1 MNTLASDPRVARA
14 QERSSERDRGASAA
28 MRRASAGF
36 GLSLLLLFAIAF
48 GPTIPGL
55 QPEGQRVL
63 GVFAW
68 FVACMV
74 TNALPMALVGL
85 TSPLLLVMVARMK
98 IPDAF
103 NAFNKDIFFLATGAF
118 ILAAV
123 MMGTPLGKRIAFVI
137 AAATRS
143 SRVTRILLGLT
154 AAQLATHPVIPVVNE
169 TALFLPVCKGVGSCM
184 EGKEHLPETQ
194 RINTALLYLIAGLM
208 PLFIGPL
215 ILTSHFPNLIL
226 VAYLKSAEHLDV
238 SWGQWFWLNLPLW
251 GLLPVVFVYVVRY
264 FRLTNVDLPGAEIG
278 LARMRDDLGKI
289 TWPEVWAL
297 LCLGVAMALW
307 ISGWLQPG
315 MTALLAGFLML
326 LPWSGIRFSEINRHM
341 LWDVLML
348 LGGAI
353 SLSTALYQSGVV
365 NWLAHFVAAPIQSAN
380 LPLFAV
386 LALLVF
392 AFHIPRAGI
401 VSAVAA
407 GAAFVPLVAGIAH
420 ALHYSVLPF
429 TLVIINSLS
438 YAFFLPISITAF
450 LIAWGA
456 SGTSTWDAI
465 KFGAPL
471 SIIANLYVITVQPL
485 WLRMIGYPM

>member
-1 MNTLASDPRVARA
+1 MNTTANDPRTARQIPIDLGQSPA
-14 QERSSERDRGASAA
+14 LANISW
-28 MRRASAGF
+28 RATG
-36 GLSLLLLFAIAF
+36 GLLLAFALLVAIAA

-55 QPEGQRVL
+55 EPTGQRVL
-63 GVFAW
+63 GVFSW
-68 FVACMV
+68 FVVCMV
-74 TNALPMALVGL
+74 TDALPMALVGL
-85 TSPLLLVMVARMK
+85 TSPLLLVIVANMK
-98 IPDAF
+98 VPDAF

-137 AAATRS
+137 ASATRS

-154 AAQLATHPVIPVVNE
+154 AAQLVTHPVIPVVNE
-169 TALFLPVCKGVGSCM
+169 TALFLPVCKGIGSFM
-184 EGKEHLPETQ
+184 EGKEHLPEVR
-194 RINTALLYLIAGLM
+194 RINTAILYLIAGLM

-226 VAYLKSAEHLDV
+226 VAYLKSAQHIDV
-238 SWGQWFWLNLPLW
+238 SWSQWFWLNLPLW
-251 GLLPVVFVYVVRY
+251 GLLPVVFAYVVWY
-264 FRLTNVDLPGAEIG
+264 FKLTGLELPGAEVG
-278 LARMRDDLGKI
+278 LSKMRDGLGRI
-289 TWPEVWAL
+289 TWPEIWAL
-297 LCLGVAMALW
+297 ICLTIGMVLW
-307 ISGWLQPG
+307 IGGWLQPG
-315 MTALLAGFLML
+315 MTALLAGFLMFV
-326 LPWSGIRFSEINRHM
+326 PWSGISFREINRHM

-353 SLSTALYQSGVV
+353 SLSTALYKAGVV
-365 NWLAHFVAAPIQSAN
+365 TWLSHFVAAPIQSAH
-380 LPLFAV
+380 LPLLAV

-407 GAAFVPLVAGIAH
+407 GAAFVPLVAGIAQ

-429 TLVIINSLS
+429 TLVVINCLS

-456 SGTSTWDAI
+456 SGTSTWEAI

-471 SIIANLYVITVQPL
+471 SIIANLYVILVQPV
-485 WLRMIGYPM
+485 WLHLIGYPM